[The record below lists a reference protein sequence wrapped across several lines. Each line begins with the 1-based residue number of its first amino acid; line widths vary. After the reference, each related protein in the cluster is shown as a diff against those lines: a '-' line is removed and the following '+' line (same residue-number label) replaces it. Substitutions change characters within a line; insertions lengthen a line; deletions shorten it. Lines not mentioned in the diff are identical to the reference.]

1 MNTPNI
7 RLIVDLDDGTTLP
20 GTFVCIAHDVP
31 APQCFDAAIT
41 HEIPQAVWTLTIR
54 SATLGKLDV
63 DARHVV
69 RIGTSQTDMAVIKNP
84 VDVGIYVNDLL
95 RLAET
100 NPLNLL

>member
-1 MNTPNI
+1 MNTLNI

-20 GTFVCIAHDVP
+20 GTFVCIAHEVP
-31 APQCFDAAIT
+31 APQCFDDIT

-84 VDVGIYVNDLL
+84 ADVGIYVNDLL

>member
-1 MNTPNI
+1 MNTSNI
-7 RLIVDLDDGTTLP
+7 RLIVDLNDGTTLP
-20 GTFVCIAHDVP
+20 GTFVCISRHVP
-31 APQCFDAAIT
+31 APQCFDDTIT

-84 VDVGIYVNDLL
+84 VDVGIYVNELL